1 MIYIYFQGS
10 VLEFSWILPNR
21 PRFYDC
27 ILRCTH
33 VFHLCYVIQL
43 FQAAGAHGPCGH
55 FALQRVVLEHRR
67 GPVCVLDRLVEALL
81 VLVLLPSDRIVIP
94 IHVQVS

>member
-1 MIYIYFQGS
+1 MIDIYFQGPF
-10 VLEFSWILPNR
+10 LHFSWILPNR
-21 PRFYDC
+21 PQYSDC
-27 ILRCTH
+27 IRIVSP
-33 VFHLCYVIQL
+33 VFHLCNVIPL
-43 FQAAGAHGPCGH
+43 FQEAGARGRCGH

-67 GPVCVLDRLVEALL
+67 EAVCVSDRLVEALL